1 MISISN
7 RFLFIHVRKTG
18 GIAVK
23 KALDKLS
30 CRHYELDHLWS
41 INCLKPKL
49 LTHHTTLKQYNELL
63 DESFL
68 NSLFKFSIIRNP
80 WERLISLYFSSHRGD
95 VAWNKER
102 FKSIV
107 NNEPTLKDY
116 ICINNSKYTKS
127 ESSDKIVQLDKDI
140 EYLMRYENI
149 ESEFEEV
156 QKLLGLEKIKLPFL
170 NRSSR
175 SDYKSYYDE
184 TLYEIVR
191 CKFIQEIDF
200 GKYSF

>member
-1 MISISN
+1 M
-7 RFLFIHVRKTG
+7 
-18 GIAVK
+18 
-23 KALDKLS
+23 
-30 CRHYELDHLWS
+30 
-41 INCLKPKL
+41 
-49 LTHHTTLKQYNELL
+49 

>member
-1 MISISN
+1 
-7 RFLFIHVRKTG
+7 
-18 GIAVK
+18 
-23 KALDKLS
+23 
-30 CRHYELDHLWS
+30 
-41 INCLKPKL
+41 
-49 LTHHTTLKQYNELL
+49 
-63 DESFL
+63 
-68 NSLFKFSIIRNP
+68 
-80 WERLISLYFSSHRGD
+80 
-95 VAWNKER
+95 
-102 FKSIV
+102 
-107 NNEPTLKDY
+107 
-116 ICINNSKYTKS
+116 
-127 ESSDKIVQLDKDI
+127 
-140 EYLMRYENI
+140 MRYENI